1 MIRKFEIN
9 ELETVMEIWLDTN
22 INTHDFINTS
32 YWKENYNLVK
42 EMLPDAIIFVYED
55 NNQIQGFI
63 GLMGNYIAGIFI
75 NSNSQS
81 KGIGK
86 ALLNYVKEYNS
97 ELLLQVYKKNLRA
110 VNFYLREDF
119 VVSKEQIDENTN
131 EVELVMSWTK

>member
-9 ELETVMEIWLDTN
+9 ELGTVMKIWLDIN
-22 INTHDFINTS
+22 IKAHDFIHAS
-32 YWKENYNLVK
+32 YWQRNYDLVK
-42 EMLPDAIIFVYED
+42 EMLPNATILVYED

-86 ALLNYVKEYNS
+86 ALLNYVKENSS
-97 ELLLQVYKKNLRA
+97 ELLLQVYKKNVRA

-119 VVSKEQIDENTN
+119 WVLKEQIDENID
-131 EVELVMSWTK
+131 EVELVMKWTK